1 MGNTSE
7 VFFINLWERISI
19 LNCSWYLLFIR
30 DVSIK
35 YVSLDQIYTNYG
47 NLYINLFSYFQQFVT
62 TEKIY
67 RYKKNRD
74 QRVKKWKKIIQFF
87 LYHFLF
93 IHNRIYSIALH
104 ICHPFPTYSTYI
116 LSILKQG
123 LRFSWMVNFWFFFF
137 SIFLSIDGKI
147 KTIWNITLCVHRNHR
162 KEYNKTVNWINV
174 INLI

>member
-1 MGNTSE
+1 M
-7 VFFINLWERISI
+7 LLI
-19 LNCSWYLLFIR
+19 LVIHTWCIYQIR
-30 DVSIK
+30 KFRS
-35 YVSLDQIYTNYG
+35 
-47 NLYINLFSYFQQFVT
+47 NLYKLWQF
-62 TEKIY
+62 IY
-67 RYKKNRD
+67 QFIFILSTVCYYRKKKYIDTKRKPD

-93 IHNRIYSIALH
+93 IHNRIYSKALH

-123 LRFSWMVNFWFFFF
+123 LRFSWMANFWFFFF
-137 SIFLSIDGKI
+137 SIFLSIDRKI